1 MYLLYVIKIYILALL
16 KITYEVFIGL
26 IIAMLL
32 MAIISLI
39 VGDKYYFRKKIDKLR
54 RYMYGSKT
62 ITK

>member
-54 RYMYGSKT
+54 RYMYESKT